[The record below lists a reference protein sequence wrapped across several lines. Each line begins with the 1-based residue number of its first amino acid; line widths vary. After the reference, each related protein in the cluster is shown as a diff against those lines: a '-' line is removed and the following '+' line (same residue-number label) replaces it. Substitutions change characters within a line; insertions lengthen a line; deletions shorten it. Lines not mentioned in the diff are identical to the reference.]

1 MSLSSSLN
9 AGVAGLAANSTKLSA
24 ISDNIANSGTYGYRR
39 ASTDFHSMV
48 TGSGGGGSYSAG
60 GVKATTSRLITQGGT
75 LVSTSNPTDLAV
87 SGGGFLPVASAT
99 EINANVT
106 NPTMM
111 LTTTG
116 SFLPDSRGY
125 LVSDTGLTLMG
136 WPANANGSIPDYPR
150 TSSDSLEPIRLS
162 TTSLEGSPTTSLQ
175 LGVNLPAVDTE
186 AGAAGTPHT
195 MSVEYFGNL
204 GFSETLDISFTPTIP
219 AAGAPPS
226 NEWTMVITDSASGG
240 AVIGEYTMTFDDSR
254 TGGGSLA
261 SVTPIGAS
269 PAYDPTTGTAILN
282 VAGGPLE
289 LDIGTIGGNGGMTQ
303 LGYDFA
309 PLQINKDGSP
319 VGTMT
324 SVSIDENGMVHAYYS
339 TGITKTIAQVPLVDM
354 ANPNGMAT
362 LDYGTYLPTN
372 ESGSFYLW
380 DAGTGPTGEVVS
392 FAREAS
398 AVDVA
403 EELTDLIETQRAYSS
418 SAKIIQT
425 VDEMLQE
432 TTNIKR

>member
-9 AGVAGLAANSTKLSA
+9 AGVAGLNANSTKLSA

-39 ASTDFHSMV
+39 AETDFASMV
-48 TGSGGGGSYSAG
+48 TGSGGGAYSAG
-60 GVKATTSRLITQGGT
+60 GVKATTSRLITEGGT

-87 SGGGFLPVASAT
+87 SGGGFLPVASST
-99 EINANVT
+99 EINANVS

-111 LTTTG
+111 LTSTG
-116 SFLPDSRGY
+116 SFLPDKQGY
-125 LVSDTGLTLMG
+125 LVSDTVLVLMG
-136 WPANANGSIPDYPR
+136 WPANADGSIPDYPR
-150 TSSDSLEPIRLS
+150 TSSDALEPVRIS
-162 TTSLEGSPTTSLQ
+162 TTSLEGSPTSKLQ

-186 AGAAGTPHT
+186 PGAAGSPQT

-204 GFSETLDISFTPTIP
+204 GFSETLDITFTPTVP
-219 AAGAPPS
+219 AAGQPAS
-226 NEWTMVITDSASGG
+226 NEWTMVITDSASNN
-240 AVIGEYTMTFDDSR
+240 AVVGEYVLTFDSSR
-254 TGGGSLA
+254 TDAGTLA
-261 SVTPIGAS
+261 SVTTVSGG
-269 PAYDPTTGTAILN
+269 AYDPTSGTSVLS

-289 LDIGTIGGNGGMTQ
+289 LDIGTLGDKNGLTQ

-309 PLQINKDGSP
+309 PLAINKDGAA

-324 SVSIDENGMVHAYYS
+324 SVSIDENGYVNAYYS

-372 ESGSFYLW
+372 DSGSFYLW
-380 DAGTGPTGEVVS
+380 DAGAGPTGEIVS
-392 FAREAS
+392 YAREAS
-398 AVDVA
+398 ATDVA

>member
-24 ISDNIANSGTYGYRR
+24 ISDNISNSGTYGYRR

-48 TGSGGGGSYSAG
+48 TGNGGGAYSAG
-60 GVKATTSRLITQGGT
+60 GVKATTNRLITEGGS
-75 LVSTSNPTDLAV
+75 LVSTSSATDLALN
-87 SGGGFLPVASAT
+87 GRGFLPVASST

-111 LTTTG
+111 LTSTG
-116 SFLPDSRGY
+116 SFLPDAQGY
-125 LVSDTGLTLMG
+125 LVSDTGLTLLG
-136 WPANANGSIPDYPR
+136 WPANSDGSIPNYPR
-150 TSSDSLEPIRLS
+150 TSSDSLEPVRLS
-162 TTSLEGSPTTSLQ
+162 STSLVGSPTTSLQ
-175 LGVNLPAVDTE
+175 LGINLPAIDTE
-186 AGAAGTPHT
+186 EGAASTPHS

-204 GFSETLDISFTPTIP
+204 GFSETLDISFTPVVA
-219 AAGAPPS
+219 AAGAPAT
-226 NEWTMVITDSASGG
+226 NQWTMVVTDSASGG
-240 AVIGEYTMTFDDSR
+240 AVVGEFNLTFDDSR
-254 TGGGSLA
+254 TSGGSLA
-261 SVTPIGAS
+261 AVTTVTGG
-269 PAYDPTTGTAILN
+269 AYDPLTGNSILTL
-282 VAGGPLE
+282 AGGPLE
-289 LDIGTIGGNGGMTQ
+289 LNIGEIGGTGGLTQ

-309 PLQINKDGSP
+309 PLTIENDGSP

-324 SVSIDENGMVHAYYS
+324 SVEVDANGMVHAYYS

-354 ANPNGMAT
+354 ANPNGMT
-362 LDYGTYLPTN
+362 SLNYGTYVPTN

-392 FAREAS
+392 YARESS
-398 AVDVA
+398 ATDVA
-403 EELTDLIETQRAYSS
+403 QELTDLIQTQRAYSS
-418 SAKIIQT
+418 NAKIIQT

>member
-39 ASTDFHSMV
+39 VETDFASMV
-48 TGSGGGGSYSAG
+48 TGNGGGSYSAG
-60 GVKATTSRLITQGGT
+60 GVTATTSRLITEGGT
-75 LVSTSNPTDLAV
+75 LVSTSSATDLAV

-106 NPTMM
+106 NPSMM

-116 SFLPDSRGY
+116 SFLPDSQGY
-125 LVSDTGLTLMG
+125 LVSSTGLVLMG
-136 WPANANGSIPDYPR
+136 WPANADGSIPNYPR
-150 TSSDSLEPIRLS
+150 TSSESLEPVRIS

-175 LGVNLPAVDTE
+175 LGVNLPAIDTE
-186 AGAAGTPHT
+186 AGAAGTPQT

-204 GFSETLDISFTPTIP
+204 GFSETLDITFSPTVP
-219 AAGAPPS
+219 AAGMPAS
-226 NEWTMVITDSASGG
+226 NEWTMVITDSASNG
-240 AVIGEYTMTFDDSR
+240 AVIGEYVLAFDDSR
-254 TGGGSLA
+254 TDAGTLA
-261 SVTPIGAS
+261 SITTVSGG
-269 PAYDPTTGTAILN
+269 AYDPTTGTAVLN

-289 LDIGTIGGNGGMTQ
+289 LDIGTPGDSNGLTQ

-309 PLQINKDGSP
+309 PLQINKDGAAVS
-319 VGTMT
+319 TMT
-324 SVSIDENGMVHAYYS
+324 SVTIDENGNVNAYYS
-339 TGITKTIAQVPLVDM
+339 SGITKTIAQVPLVDM
-354 ANPNGMAT
+354 ANPNGLAT
-362 LDYGTYLPTN
+362 LDYGTYMPTN

-380 DAGTGPTGEVVS
+380 DAGSGPTGEIVS
-392 FAREAS
+392 YAREAS
-398 AVDVA
+398 ATDVA
-403 EELTDLIETQRAYSS
+403 QELTDLIETQRAYSS